1 MLLALLACTATAAPF
16 AFSKTLGDHAVL
28 QNPIVIWG
36 MGAAGSQVTTVV
48 NASASPRPDAAAA
61 AAPATTLE
69 TTVGADGI
77 WRQPLGAMATGLTAY
92 TITSTITSRTSS
104 GDLAGADADADAD
117 ANADAPIVLK
127 DVLVGVTFLC
137 SGQSNIDLVSVAK
150 ALNATAELAACE
162 SANWTHVRLLKVAGA
177 ASWGGPQPDLTA
189 APAIPWSAFP
199 SSAGCA
205 AASATCFFAARDL
218 FEALGGGTPVG
229 AVQSAVG
236 GTALRQW
243 VPTVGLARCSQPWAG
258 LMHYGAAPYAAST
271 HYNAMVAPFGTGPTA
286 FSFVLWD
293 QVHTLYHSLREIIL
307 LPPPPAD

>member
-1 MLLALLACTATAAPF
+1 MIIVLLLACTATDAPF

-36 MGAAGSQVTTVV
+36 TGAPGSEVTTVV
-48 NASASPRPDAAAA
+48 NASAGAAAATAPGAA
-61 AAPATTLE
+61 AAPGTSLE
-69 TTVGADGI
+69 TKVGADGI
-77 WRQPLGAMATGLTAY
+77 WRQPLGAMATGLAAY

-104 GDLAGADADADAD
+104 GDLDADADT
-117 ANADAPIVLK
+117 DAPIVLK

-162 SANWTHVRLLKVAGA
+162 TGWPHVRLLKTAGA

-189 APAIPWSAFP
+189 APAIPWSSFP
-199 SSAGCA
+199 DRAGCA

-243 VPTVGLARCSQPWAG
+243 VPTEGLARCSQPWAG
-258 LMHYGAAPYAAST
+258 LMHYGAGPYAAST
-271 HYNAMVAPFGTGPTA
+271 HYNAMIAPFGTGPTA

-293 QVHTLYHSLREIIL
+293 QVQLCYSCLAT
-307 LPPPPAD
+307 DQ